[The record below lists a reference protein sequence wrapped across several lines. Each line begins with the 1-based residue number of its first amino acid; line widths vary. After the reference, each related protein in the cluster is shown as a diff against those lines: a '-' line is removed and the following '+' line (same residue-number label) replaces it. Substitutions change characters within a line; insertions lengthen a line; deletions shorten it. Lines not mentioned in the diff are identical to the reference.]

1 MSFWGDITNYLYL
14 HSVCF
19 NFRIANILDVEII
32 FNLTHFPLF
41 CRMIRMTTL
50 MQREKQWTNVLTRVQ
65 CHVVLR
71 IWVYGY
77 SVNILQ
83 RYLRRFHVYFLFSV
97 FIFYFLLSFNAI
109 IENVILI
116 AALLYWFICNS
127 IIFVTQSIYELLH
140 GSLDCF
146 LCQLLP

>member
-1 MSFWGDITNYLYL
+1 MSFWGDVAKYLYV

-19 NFRIANILDVEII
+19 NLRIANILDVNVIL
-32 FNLTHFPLF
+32 NLTHFPLF

-50 MQREKQWTNVLTRVQ
+50 MQRAKQWTNVLTRVQ

-71 IWVYGY
+71 IWVYGC

-83 RYLRRFHVYFLFSV
+83 RYFRRIDVYILFLFSV
-97 FIFYFLLSFNAI
+97 LIFYFLFNAI
-109 IENVILI
+109 IENVIFI
-116 AALLYWFICNS
+116 AALLYSFICNT
-127 IIFVTQSIYELLH
+127 IIFATQSIFELLH

-146 LCQLLP
+146 LCQ